1 MKRIFIAT
9 VFFLV
14 ANFGIAQ
21 DVSFKS
27 DVQKLL
33 QLSGANSQME
43 LAKKQVVTMI
53 PAAKQDAFLKEFDA
67 VLKPM
72 VDKQVSFYL
81 AEFTHDE
88 VKQIIKFYESPLG
101 KKMAEKAL
109 KQSEASMQDSQEI
122 AGEINNLV
130 MKYMQ

>member
-1 MKRIFIAT
+1 MKKIFIAT

-14 ANFGIAQ
+14 ANIGMAQ
-21 DVSFKS
+21 DTAFKA

-53 PAAKQDAFLKEFDA
+53 PAAKQQAFLKEFDA

-72 VDKQVSFYL
+72 VDKQVNFYI